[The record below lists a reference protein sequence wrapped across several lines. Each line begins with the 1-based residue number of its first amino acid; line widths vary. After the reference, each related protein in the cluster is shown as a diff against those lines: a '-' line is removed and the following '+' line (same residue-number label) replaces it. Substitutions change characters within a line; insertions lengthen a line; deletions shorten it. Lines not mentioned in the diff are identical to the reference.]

1 MDWRQL
7 ARLFPSQGKIFTK
20 KAKKQ
25 DENKDIIKNKILTLV
40 SLHLTLDSRESWERG
55 LFEFSSVTLTS
66 KLEAMFHTHLK
77 KFDSW
82 PPSATVSSV
91 CVGHICTDPFVP
103 VSKFVSWDAPCVVL
117 CSQNAYR
124 WLVQIVKR
132 PCFGVASCSTR
143 NSDNESHLL
152 YVNCIMTAST

>member
-7 ARLFPSQGKIFTK
+7 AWLFPSQGKIFTK

-25 DENKDIIKNKILTLV
+25 DENKDIIKNKILTLF

-77 KFDSW
+77 KIWFMAAICHRFQRLCW
-82 PPSATVSSV
+82 PHLYGP
-91 CVGHICTDPFVP
+91 ICTGIEIRILGR
-103 VSKFVSWDAPCVVL
+103 SMRRS
-117 CSQNAYR
+117 
-124 WLVQIVKR
+124 
-132 PCFGVASCSTR
+132 
-143 NSDNESHLL
+143 LL
-152 YVNCIMTAST
+152 AKCLSLIGPNC